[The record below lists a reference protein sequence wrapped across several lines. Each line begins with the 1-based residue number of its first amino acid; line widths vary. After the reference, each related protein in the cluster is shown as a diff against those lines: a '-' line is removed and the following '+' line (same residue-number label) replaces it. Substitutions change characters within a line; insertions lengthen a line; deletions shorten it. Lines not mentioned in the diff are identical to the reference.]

1 MRDELRLVKDDV
13 LRTFKKVSIE
23 VFDIGQNDGLIIYTH
38 STKNSVA
45 ESILDELF
53 EAMKRNEIAGLYHFG
68 LKSLKDFKAICN
80 IDTSYSDETEY
91 VVYAEP
97 MKLFSKRFYT
107 R

>member
-23 VFDIGQNDGLIIYTH
+23 VFDVGQNDGLIIYTH

-53 EAMKRNEIAGLYHFG
+53 EVMKRYEIAGLYHFG
-68 LKSLKDFKAICN
+68 LKSLEDFKAICN
-80 IDTSYSDETEY
+80 IDAPYSDEY
-91 VVYAEP
+91 IVYAEP